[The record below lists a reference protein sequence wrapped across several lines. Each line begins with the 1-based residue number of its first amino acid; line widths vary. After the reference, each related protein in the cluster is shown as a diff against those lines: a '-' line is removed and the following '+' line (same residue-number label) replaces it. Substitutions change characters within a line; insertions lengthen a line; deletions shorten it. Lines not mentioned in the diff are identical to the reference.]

1 MGRRTFRA
9 KSGNLPVMLHM
20 SNQRCHGNMAC
31 ITSNTT
37 RVRLFLVVSIVL
49 MFNLLFSHAVCAQK
63 TARDSIMR
71 ERELTQVVVTGTGTH
86 SRAQN
91 AVVPVHV
98 LTAEELQRMHVTSLE
113 DALKQLTSSVTTMTN
128 GMGTTM
134 MMNGLN
140 EDYILILE
148 NGKRLTGDDRY
159 TRINMANVK
168 RIEVLSGASSALY
181 GSEAI
186 GGVINIITTAPSMT
200 APSAERHQEAIV
212 DVTNNTSYTSKGR
225 FTESLSLNAEKGR
238 LSISTSFQHRQ
249 AGNWQV
255 NQTEEVLGRLMPT
268 GRVMSQGFHS
278 NQLNQRLTWD
288 MGRGLSLYLK
298 GSYYDYHTDR
308 PQMARYYKG
317 STKRNAASGVDT
329 VFTETEAYSYDLHRS
344 DYMYGAGVTWKLN
357 SKTYLEADFY
367 SDNLMSERD
376 SFDIFS
382 PCGTQLTKR
391 THYYN
396 GTLKGIFRLGSW
408 NKLSAGAEYVHETY
422 ESYNFAFRTMYTLSL
437 FAQDE
442 MRFCKNFQ
450 GVLGLRYI
458 YNRNFGSYATPSVSV
473 MWSPGRFRLR
483 AGYSTGYRTPTLL
496 QMYYENDET
505 KNITIGNQ
513 DLKPEKSN
521 YYNVSAEYNNSW
533 MSLKAGAFINDVR
546 DMISYRVLTDTE
558 VSTLGLDIKYPTA
571 TKYQQRD
578 NIDKAKVKGLHLSV
592 TFYLPQNVRLGGAY
606 TLTDTKAESKR
617 LNAKTQQ
624 YETNTEPIDRSVK
637 HTGRVFAGWG
647 RTWKNYRLNIDL
659 NGHLQGER
667 WSTSYGWAP
676 GFTQFDLHT
685 THTFYLKNMELIPGL
700 GIENIFNTRDTRP
713 WNSNF
718 STLHP
723 GRCVFLSFK
732 IHVK

>member
-1 MGRRTFRA
+1 MCNF
-9 KSGNLPVMLHM
+9 L
-20 SNQRCHGNMAC
+20 CC
-31 ITSNTT
+31 I
-37 RVRLFLVVSIVL
+37 I
-49 MFNLLFSHAVCAQK
+49 VCAQK
-63 TARDSIMR
+63 VAPDSIMR
-71 ERELTQVVVTGTGTH
+71 NRELTQVVVTGTGTH
-86 SRAQN
+86 NKAQN
-91 AVVPVHV
+91 AVVPVQV
-98 LTAEELQRMHVTSLE
+98 ITAEELQRMHITSLE
-113 DALKQLTSSVTTMTN
+113 DALKQLTSGVTTMTN

-134 MMNGLN
+134 MLNGLN

-159 TRINMANVK
+159 TRINMSNVK
-168 RIEVLSGASSALY
+168 RIEVLSGASSDLY

-200 APSAERHQEAIV
+200 APSAEEHQKAIV
-212 DVTNNTSYTSKGR
+212 DVTNSTSYSSKDR
-225 FTESLSLNAEKGR
+225 FTESISVNAEKGR
-238 LSISTSFQHRQ
+238 LSSSTSFQHLQ

-255 NQTEEVLGRLMPT
+255 NQTEEVMGKLMPT

-288 MGRGLSLYLK
+288 MGRGVTFYLK

-308 PQMARYYKG
+308 PQTALYYKG
-317 STKRNAASGVDT
+317 STRKNAEGGKDT
-329 VFTETEAYSYDLHRS
+329 IFTQKEAYSYDLHHS
-344 DYMYGAGVTWKLN
+344 DYMYGAGVTWKIS

-376 SFDIFS
+376 SFDTVR
-382 PCGTQLTKR
+382 PGGTQLTKC

-396 GTLKGIFRLGSW
+396 GTIKGIFRLGNW

-442 MRFCKNFQ
+442 MRICKNLQ
-450 GVLGLRYI
+450 GVLGVRYI
-458 YNRNFGSYATPSVSV
+458 QNRFFGSYATPSVS
-473 MWSPGRFRLR
+473 MMYSPGKFRLR

-521 YYNVSAEYNNSW
+521 YYTVSAEYNNNW
-533 MSLKAGAFINDVR
+533 VSLKASAFINDVR
-546 DMISYRVLTDTE
+546 DMISYRVLTDEE
-558 VSTLGLDIKYPTA
+558 VSTCGLDTKYPTA

-578 NIDKAKVKGLHLSV
+578 NIDKAKVKGLHLSA
-592 TFYLPQNVRLGGAY
+592 TFYLPQNIRLGGAY
-606 TLTDTKAESKR
+606 TFTDTKAETQQ
-617 LNAKTQQ
+617 LNAETQQ
-624 YETNTEPIDRSVK
+624 YETITQPTDRSVR

-647 RTWKNYRLNIDL
+647 RTWGNYRFCIDL
-659 NGHLQGER
+659 NGHLQGRR

-676 GFTQFDLHT
+676 SFTQFDLHT
-685 THTFYLKNMELIPGL
+685 THIFYLKNVELIPGI
-700 GIENIFNTRDTRP
+700 GIENIFNSRDTRP

-723 GRCVFLSFK
+723 GRCIMVSFK
-732 IHVK
+732 LKVRS

>member
-1 MGRRTFRA
+1 
-9 KSGNLPVMLHM
+9 M
-20 SNQRCHGNMAC
+20 SNQLCYGNIAGKILRKSEVKHIYAVFIALLC
-31 ITSNTT
+31 NI
-37 RVRLFLVVSIVL
+37 LCCSI
-49 MFNLLFSHAVCAQK
+49 VCAQK
-63 TARDSIMR
+63 SAPDSIMR
-71 ERELTQVVVTGTGTH
+71 NHELAQVVVTGTGTH
-86 SRAQN
+86 NKAQN
-91 AVVPVHV
+91 AVVPVQV
-98 LTAEELQRMHVTSLE
+98 ITSEELQRMHVTNLE

-140 EDYILILE
+140 EDYMLILE

-168 RIEVLSGASSALY
+168 RIEILSGASSALY

-186 GGVINIITTAPSMT
+186 GGVINIITSAPSTT
-200 APSAERHQEAIV
+200 APSADIHPEGKV
-212 DVTNNTSYTSKGR
+212 DVISSTSYTSKNR
-225 FTESLSLNAEKGR
+225 FTESIAVNAEKGQF
-238 LSISTSFQHRQ
+238 SSSTSFQHRQ

-255 NQTEEVLGRLMPT
+255 NQTEEVMGKLMPT
-268 GRVMSQGFHS
+268 GRVMSQAFHS
-278 NQLNQRLTWD
+278 NQLNQRFTWD
-288 MGRGLSLYLK
+288 LGRGLTLYLK
-298 GSYYDYHTDR
+298 GSYYDYRTDR
-308 PQMARYYKG
+308 PQMARYFKG
-317 STKRNAASGVDT
+317 STKKNADGGKDT
-329 VFTETEAYSYDLHRS
+329 IFTEKEAYSYDLHHR
-344 DYMYGAGVTWKLN
+344 DYMYGAGATWKISN
-357 SKTYLEADFY
+357 KTYLEADFY

-376 SFDIFS
+376 SFDTS
-382 PCGTQLTKR
+382 RLGGTLLTKR

-396 GTLKGIFRLGSW
+396 GTVKGIFRLGSW

-422 ESYNFAFRTMYTLSL
+422 ESYNFSFRTMYTISL

-442 MRFCKNFQ
+442 MRLCRNLQ
-450 GVLGLRYI
+450 GVLGVRYI
-458 YNRNFGSYATPSVSV
+458 YNRHFGSYATPTVSL
-473 MWSPGRFRLR
+473 MYSPGRFRFR

-505 KNITIGNQ
+505 KNVTIGNQ

-521 YYNVSAEYNNSW
+521 YYTVSAEYNNSW
-533 MSLKAGAFINDVR
+533 VNLKVSGFINDVR
-546 DMISYRVLTDTE
+546 DMISYRVLTDAE
-558 VSTLGLDIKYPTA
+558 VSASGLDIKYPTA

-578 NIDKAKVKGLHLSV
+578 NIDKAKVKGLHLSA
-592 TFYLPQNVRLGGAY
+592 TFYLPQNIRLGGAY
-606 TLTDTKAESKR
+606 TLTDTEAETKE
-617 LNAKTQQ
+617 LNAATQQ
-624 YETNTEPIDRSVK
+624 YETVTQPTDRSVR

-647 RTWKNYRLNIDL
+647 KTWGKYRFCIDL
-659 NGHLQGER
+659 NGHLQGRR

-723 GRCVFLSFK
+723 GRCVFASLK
-732 IHVK
+732 IHIK

>member
-1 MGRRTFRA
+1 MA
-9 KSGNLPVMLHM
+9 DENLKFQKMRHYHALCIMLMCAIANSISVHA
-20 SNQRCHGNMAC
+20 QKAA
-31 ITSNTT
+31 TD
-37 RVRLFLVVSIVL
+37 SIVRNHVL
-49 MFNLLFSHAVCAQK
+49 N
-63 TARDSIMR
+63 
-71 ERELTQVVVTGTGTH
+71 QVVVTGTGTH
-86 SRAQN
+86 NRAQN
-91 AVVPVHV
+91 AVVPVQV
-98 LTAEELQRMHVTSLE
+98 ITSEELQRMHVTSLE
-113 DALKQLTSSVTTMTN
+113 DALKQLTSSVTSMTN

-200 APSAERHQEAIV
+200 APSAEKHQEAKY
-212 DVTNNTSYTSKGR
+212 DVTNSTSYTSKGR
-225 FTESLSLNAEKGR
+225 FTEAIAVNAEKGR
-238 LSISTSFQHRQ
+238 LSSSSSFQHRQ
-249 AGNWQV
+249 ANNWQV
-255 NQTEEVLGRLMPT
+255 NPTEEVMGILKPT

-288 MGRGLSLYLK
+288 MGRGVTFYLK
-298 GSYYDYHTDR
+298 GSFYDYNTDR

-317 STKRNAASGVDT
+317 STKKGET
-329 VFTETEAYSYDLHRS
+329 VFTEKEAYSYDLHHQ
-344 DYMYGAGVTWKLN
+344 DYMYGAGATWKLN

-367 SDNLMSERD
+367 SDNLTSKRD
-376 SFDIFS
+376 SFDTYRQG
-382 PCGTQLTKR
+382 GTQLTKR

-442 MRFCKNFQ
+442 MRLYKNLQ
-450 GVLGLRYI
+450 GVVGVRYI
-458 YNRNFGSYATPSVSV
+458 YNRNFGSYATPSVAL
-473 MWSPGRFRLR
+473 MYSPGKFRLR

-505 KNITIGNQ
+505 KNITVGNQ
-513 DLKPEKSN
+513 ELKPEKSN
-521 YYNVSAEYNNSW
+521 YYNVSAEYNNKW
-533 MSLKAGAFINDVR
+533 MSLKLGGFINDLR
-546 DMISYRVLTDTE
+546 DMISYRVLTDAE
-558 VSTLGLDIKYPTA
+558 VTASGLDTKYPTA

-578 NIDKAKVKGLHLSV
+578 NIDKAKVRGLHLSA
-592 TFYLPQNVRLGGAY
+592 TFYLPQNIRFGGAY
-606 TLTDTKAESKR
+606 TFTDTEAKTVE
-617 LNAKTQQ
+617 LNTETQQ
-624 YETNTEPIDRSVK
+624 YETITEPTDRSVK
-637 HTGRVFAGWG
+637 HTGRVFAGWEH
-647 RTWKNYRLNIDL
+647 TWGNYRLGIDL
-659 NGHLQGER
+659 NGHLQSQR

-685 THTFYLKNMELIPGL
+685 THTFYLKKVELVPGL
-700 GIENIFNTRDTRP
+700 GIENIFNKRDTRP

-723 GRCVFLSFK
+723 GRCVFVSFTV
-732 IHVK
+732 HVR

>member
-1 MGRRTFRA
+1 MC
-9 KSGNLPVMLHM
+9 NML
-20 SNQRCHGNMAC
+20 CLVA
-31 ITSNTT
+31 
-37 RVRLFLVVSIVL
+37 VR
-49 MFNLLFSHAVCAQK
+49 AQK
-63 TARDSIMR
+63 SVPDSTMR
-71 ERELTQVVVTGTGTH
+71 NRELAQVVVTGTGTH
-86 SRAQN
+86 NRAQN
-91 AVVPVHV
+91 AVVPVQV
-98 LTAEELQRMHVTSLE
+98 LTAEELQRMNVTSLE

-134 MMNGLN
+134 MMNGLS

-159 TRINMANVK
+159 SRINMANVK

-200 APSAERHQEAIV
+200 APSSADSKLSTVNCQLS
-212 DVTNNTSYTSKGR
+212 TNFTSKGR
-225 FTESLSLNAEKGR
+225 FTESISVDAEKGR
-238 LSISTSFQHRQ
+238 FISSTSFQHRQ

-255 NQTEEVLGRLMPT
+255 NPTEEVMGRLMPT

-278 NQLNQRLTWD
+278 NQLNQRFTWD
-288 MGRGLSLYLK
+288 VGHGVSVYLK
-298 GSYYDYHTDR
+298 GSFYDYHTDR
-308 PQMARYYKG
+308 PQMARYFKG
-317 STKRNAASGVDT
+317 STKRNAAGGLDT
-329 VFTETEAYSYDLHRS
+329 IYTEKEAYSYDLHHQ
-344 DYMYGAGVTWKLN
+344 DYMYGAGATWKLN

-376 SFDIFS
+376 SFDTFRVG
-382 PCGTQLTKR
+382 GTQLTKR

-396 GTLKGIFRLGSW
+396 GTVKGIFRLGSW
-408 NKLSAGAEYVHETY
+408 SKLSAGAEYVHETY
-422 ESYNFAFRTMYTLSL
+422 ESYNFSFRTMYTISL

-442 MRFCKNFQ
+442 MRLLKNLQ
-450 GVLGLRYI
+450 GVLGIRYI
-458 YNRNFGSYATPSVSV
+458 YNRNFGSYATPSVAL
-473 MWSPGRFRLR
+473 MYSPGRFRLR

-521 YYNVSAEYNNSW
+521 YYTIGAEYNNSW
-533 MSLKAGAFINDVR
+533 MSLKFSAFINDVR
-546 DMISYRVLTDTE
+546 DMISYRVLTDAE
-558 VSTLGLDIKYPTA
+558 VAASGLDIKYPTA

-578 NIDKAKVKGLHLSV
+578 NIDKAKVKGLHLSA
-592 TFYLPQNVRLGGAY
+592 TFYLPQNIRLGGAY
-606 TLTDTKAESKR
+606 TFTDTKAETQQ
-617 LNAKTQQ
+617 LNAETQQ
-624 YETNTEPIDRSVK
+624 YETITEPTDRSIR

-647 RTWKNYRLNIDL
+647 RTWKNYRFCIDL
-659 NGHLQGER
+659 NGHLQSRR

-685 THTFYLKNMELIPGL
+685 THTFYLKHVELIPGL

-723 GRCVFLSFK
+723 GRCVLASFK
-732 IHVK
+732 IKL

>member
-1 MGRRTFRA
+1 MKHIYAVFIA
-9 KSGNLPVMLHM
+9 LLCNIFFS
-20 SNQRCHGNMAC
+20 
-31 ITSNTT
+31 
-37 RVRLFLVVSIVL
+37 SI
-49 MFNLLFSHAVCAQK
+49 VCAQK
-63 TARDSIMR
+63 SVPDSTIR
-71 ERELTQVVVTGTGTH
+71 NRELAQVVVTGTGTH
-86 SRAQN
+86 NRAQN
-91 AVVPVHV
+91 AVVPVQV

-113 DALKQLTSSVTTMTN
+113 DALKQLTSSITTMTN

-159 TRINMANVK
+159 SRINMANVK

-200 APSAERHQEAIV
+200 APSADIHPELKV
-212 DVTNNTSYTSKGR
+212 DVISSTSYTSKNR
-225 FTESLSLNAEKGR
+225 FTESIAVNAEKGKF
-238 LSISTSFQHRQ
+238 SSSTSFQHRQ
-249 AGNWQV
+249 ASNWQV
-255 NQTEEVLGRLMPT
+255 NQTEEVMGRLMPT
-268 GRVMSQGFHS
+268 GKVMSQGFHS
-278 NQLNQRLTWD
+278 NQLNQRFTWD
-288 MGRGLSLYLK
+288 VGHGVSVYLK
-298 GSYYDYHTDR
+298 GSFYDYHTDR
-308 PQMARYYKG
+308 PQMARYFKG
-317 STKRNAASGVDT
+317 STKKNAAGGLDT
-329 VFTETEAYSYDLHRS
+329 IYTEKEAYSYDLHHQ
-344 DYMYGAGVTWKLN
+344 DYMYGAGATWKLN

-376 SFDIFS
+376 SFNTFL
-382 PCGTQLTKR
+382 PGGTQLTKR

-396 GTLKGIFRLGSW
+396 GTVKGIFRLGSW

-422 ESYNFAFRTMYTLSL
+422 ESYNFSFRTMYTISL

-442 MRFCKNFQ
+442 MRLLKNLQ
-450 GVLGLRYI
+450 GVLGVRYI
-458 YNRNFGSYATPSVSV
+458 YNRNFGSYATPSVAL
-473 MWSPGRFRLR
+473 MYSPGRFRLR

-521 YYNVSAEYNNSW
+521 YYTISAEYNNSW
-533 MSLKAGAFINDVR
+533 VNLKVSGFINDVR

-558 VSTLGLDIKYPTA
+558 VSASGLDAKYPTA

-578 NIDKAKVKGLHLSV
+578 NIDKAKVKGLHLSA

-606 TLTDTKAESKR
+606 TFTDTEAETKE
-617 LNAKTQQ
+617 LNAATQQ
-624 YETNTEPIDRSVK
+624 YETVTQPTDRSVR

-647 RTWKNYRLNIDL
+647 KTWGKYRFCIDL
-659 NGHLQGER
+659 NGHLQGRR

-723 GRCVFLSFK
+723 GRCVFASFK
-732 IHVK
+732 IKL

>member
-1 MGRRTFRA
+1 MADTTQENSQRA
-9 KSGNLPVMLHM
+9 HHFHSIMLALIA
-20 SNQRCHGNMAC
+20 G
-31 ITSNTT
+31 
-37 RVRLFLVVSIVL
+37 LFCCTVG
-49 MFNLLFSHAVCAQK
+49 FAQK
-63 TARDSIMR
+63 TTSDSIVR
-71 ERELTQVVVTGTGTH
+71 NRELTQVVVTGTGTH
-86 SRAQN
+86 NRAQN
-91 AVVPVHV
+91 AVVPVQV
-98 LTAEELQRMHVTSLE
+98 ITSDELQRMHVTSLE

-200 APSAERHQEAIV
+200 APSAEKHQEAKV

-225 FTESLSLNAEKGR
+225 FSESIAANIEKGR
-238 LSISTSFQHRQ
+238 LSSSSSFQHLQ
-249 AGNWQV
+249 ANNWQV
-255 NQTEEVLGRLMPT
+255 NPTEEVMGKLMPT

-278 NQLNQRLTWD
+278 NQLNQRLTRD
-288 MGRGLSLYLK
+288 MGKGVTVYLK
-298 GSYYDYHTDR
+298 GSFYDYHTDR

-317 STKRNAASGVDT
+317 STKKGET
-329 VFTETEAYSYDLHRS
+329 VYTEKEAYSYDLHRQ
-344 DYMYGAGVTWKLN
+344 DYMYGVGATWKV
-357 SKTYLEADFY
+357 SGKTYLEADFY

-376 SFDIFS
+376 SFDTFR
-382 PCGTQLTKR
+382 PGGTQLTKR

-442 MRFCKNFQ
+442 IHIYKNLQ

-458 YNRNFGSYATPSVSV
+458 HNRYFGSYATPSAAL
-473 MWSPGRFRLR
+473 MYSPGKFRFR
-483 AGYSTGYRTPTLL
+483 AGYSAGYRTPTLL
-496 QMYYENDET
+496 QMHYENDET

-521 YYNVSAEYNNSW
+521 YYNVSAEYNNNW
-533 MSLKAGAFINDVR
+533 LSLKVGGFINDVR
-546 DMISYRVLTDTE
+546 DMISYRVLTDAEITE
-558 VSTLGLDIKYPTA
+558 SGLDTKYPTA

-578 NIDKAKVKGLHLSV
+578 NIDKAKVKGLHLSA
-592 TFYLPQNVRLGGAY
+592 TFYLPQNLRLGGAY
-606 TLTDTKAESKR
+606 TFTDTKAETR
-617 LNAKTQQ
+617 ELNTETQQ
-624 YETNTEPIDRSVK
+624 YEATTEPTDRSVK
-637 HTGRVFAGWG
+637 HTGRVFAGWE
-647 RTWKNYRLNIDL
+647 RTWGNYRLNIDL
-659 NGHLQGER
+659 NGHLQSQR

-685 THTFYLKNMELIPGL
+685 THTFYLKKVELIPGL
-700 GIENIFNTRDTRP
+700 GIENIFNKRDTRP

-723 GRCVFLSFK
+723 GRCVFASFK
-732 IHVK
+732 LRIKN

>member
-1 MGRRTFRA
+1 MKHIYAVFIA
-9 KSGNLPVMLHM
+9 LLCNIFCS
-20 SNQRCHGNMAC
+20 
-31 ITSNTT
+31 
-37 RVRLFLVVSIVL
+37 SI
-49 MFNLLFSHAVCAQK
+49 VCAQK
-63 TARDSIMR
+63 SVPDSTIR
-71 ERELTQVVVTGTGTH
+71 NRELAQVVVTGTGTH
-86 SRAQN
+86 NRAQN
-91 AVVPVHV
+91 AVVPVQV

-113 DALKQLTSSVTTMTN
+113 DALKQLTSSITTMTN

-159 TRINMANVK
+159 SRINMANVK

-200 APSAERHQEAIV
+200 APSADIHPELKV
-212 DVTNNTSYTSKGR
+212 DVISSTSYTSKNR
-225 FTESLSLNAEKGR
+225 FTESIAVNAEKGKF
-238 LSISTSFQHRQ
+238 SSSTSFQHRQ
-249 AGNWQV
+249 ASNWQV
-255 NQTEEVLGRLMPT
+255 NQTEEVMGRLMPT

-278 NQLNQRLTWD
+278 NQLNQRFTWD
-288 MGRGLSLYLK
+288 VGHGVSVYLK
-298 GSYYDYHTDR
+298 GSFYDYHTDR
-308 PQMARYYKG
+308 PQMARYFKG
-317 STKRNAASGVDT
+317 STKKNAAGGLDT
-329 VFTETEAYSYDLHRS
+329 IYTEKEAYSYDLHHQ
-344 DYMYGAGVTWKLN
+344 DYMYGAGATWKLN

-376 SFDIFS
+376 SFNTFL
-382 PCGTQLTKR
+382 PGGTQLTKR

-396 GTLKGIFRLGSW
+396 GTVKGIFRLGSW

-422 ESYNFAFRTMYTLSL
+422 ESYNFSFRTMYTISL

-442 MRFCKNFQ
+442 MRLLKNLQ
-450 GVLGLRYI
+450 GVLGVRYI
-458 YNRNFGSYATPSVSV
+458 YNRNFGSYATPSVAL
-473 MWSPGRFRLR
+473 MYSPGRFRLR

-521 YYNVSAEYNNSW
+521 YYTISAEYNNSW
-533 MSLKAGAFINDVR
+533 VNLKVSGFINDVR

-558 VSTLGLDIKYPTA
+558 VSASGLDAKYPTA

-578 NIDKAKVKGLHLSV
+578 NIDKAKVKGLHLSA

-606 TLTDTKAESKR
+606 TFTDTEAETKE
-617 LNAKTQQ
+617 LNAATQQ
-624 YETNTEPIDRSVK
+624 YETVTQPTDRSVR

-647 RTWKNYRLNIDL
+647 KTWGKYRFCIDL
-659 NGHLQGER
+659 NGHLQGRR

-723 GRCVFLSFK
+723 GRCVFASFK
-732 IHVK
+732 IKL

>member
-1 MGRRTFRA
+1 MKRFH
-9 KSGNLPVMLHM
+9 V
-20 SNQRCHGNMAC
+20 AC
-31 ITSNTT
+31 I
-37 RVRLFLVVSIVL
+37 VLVC
-49 MFNLLFSHAVCAQK
+49 AVVNCVTVYAQK
-63 TARDSIMR
+63 TAPDSIVCN
-71 ERELTQVVVTGTGTH
+71 RELTQVVVTGTGTH
-86 SRAQN
+86 NKAQN
-91 AVVPVHV
+91 AVVPVQV
-98 LTAEELQRMHVTSLE
+98 ITSEELQRMHVTTLE
-113 DALKQLTSSVTTMTN
+113 DALKQLTSSVTSMTN

-148 NGKRLTGDDRY
+148 NGRRLTGDDRY

-186 GGVINIITTAPSMT
+186 GGVINVITTAPSMT
-200 APSAERHQEAIV
+200 APSAEKHSEAKF
-212 DVTNNTSYTSKGR
+212 DVTNTTSYTSKGR
-225 FTESLSLNAEKGR
+225 FTEAIAVNAEKGK
-238 LSISTSFQHRQ
+238 LSSSSSFQHLQ
-249 AGNWQV
+249 ANNWQV
-255 NQTEEVLGRLMPT
+255 NNMEEVMGKLKPT

-288 MGRGLSLYLK
+288 MGKGVTFYLK
-298 GSYYDYHTDR
+298 GSFYDYHTDR
-308 PQMARYYKG
+308 PQMASYYKG
-317 STKRNAASGVDT
+317 STKKNAAGDKET
-329 VFTETEAYSYDLHRS
+329 IYTETKAYSYDLHHQ
-344 DYMYGAGVTWKLN
+344 DYMYGAGATWKLN

-367 SDNLMSERD
+367 SDNLTSKRD
-376 SFDIFS
+376 SFDTYRQG
-382 PCGTQLTKR
+382 GTQLTKR

-442 MRFCKNFQ
+442 MRLCKNLH
-450 GVLGLRYI
+450 GVVGVRYI
-458 YNRNFGSYATPSVSV
+458 YNRNFGSYATPSASL
-473 MWSPGRFRLR
+473 MYSPGKFCFR
-483 AGYSTGYRTPTLL
+483 AGYSAGYRTPTLL

-513 DLKPEKSN
+513 ELKPEKSN

-533 MSLKAGAFINDVR
+533 LSLKVGGFINDVR
-546 DMISYRVLTDTE
+546 DMISYRVLTDAE
-558 VSTLGLDIKYPTA
+558 VTASGLDTKYPTA

-578 NIDKAKVKGLHLSV
+578 NIDKAKVKGLHLSA
-592 TFYLPQNVRLGGAY
+592 TFYLPQNIRLGGAY
-606 TLTDTKAESKR
+606 TFTDTEAKTVE
-617 LNAKTQQ
+617 LNTKTQQ
-624 YETNTEPIDRSVK
+624 YETTTEPTDRSVK

-647 RTWKNYRLNIDL
+647 RTWGNYRLNIDL
-659 NGHLQGER
+659 NGHLQSRR

-676 GFTQFDLHT
+676 GFAQFDLHT
-685 THTFYLKNMELIPGL
+685 THTFYLKKAELIPGL
-700 GIENIFNTRDTRP
+700 GIENIFNKRDTRP

-723 GRCVFLSFK
+723 GRCVFVSFAVHIK
-732 IHVK
+732 

>member
-1 MGRRTFRA
+1 MKLSQATLLAFL
-9 KSGNLPVMLHM
+9 SG
-20 SNQRCHGNMAC
+20 
-31 ITSNTT
+31 
-37 RVRLFLVVSIVL
+37 LFCCT
-49 MFNLLFSHAVCAQK
+49 NVCAQK
-63 TARDSIMR
+63 ANAIQ
-71 ERELTQVVVTGTGTH
+71 ELTQVVVTGTGTH
-86 SRAQN
+86 NKAQN
-91 AVVPVHV
+91 AVVPVQV
-98 LTAEELQRMHVTSLE
+98 ITSEELQRMHITTLE
-113 DALKQLTSSVTTMTN
+113 DALKQLTSSITTMTN

-186 GGVINIITTAPSMT
+186 GGVINIITDDNSRLNNQN
-200 APSAERHQEAIV
+200 SNEEAVV

-225 FTESLSLNAEKGR
+225 FAESIAANIEKGR
-238 LSISTSFQHRQ
+238 LSSSSSFQHLQ
-249 AGNWQV
+249 ANNWQV
-255 NQTEEVLGRLMPT
+255 NRNEEVMGMLMPT

-278 NQLNQRLTWD
+278 NQLNQRFTWD
-288 MGRGLSLYLK
+288 MGKGVTVYLK
-298 GSYYDYHTDR
+298 GNFYDYHTDR

-317 STKRNAASGVDT
+317 STKNGET
-329 VFTETEAYSYDLHRS
+329 IFTEKEAYSYDLHRQ
-344 DYMYGAGVTWKLN
+344 DYMYGLGATWKVN
-357 SKTYLEADFY
+357 GKTYLEADFY

-376 SFDIFS
+376 SFDTVR
-382 PCGTQLTKR
+382 PGGTQLTKR

-442 MRFCKNFQ
+442 IRIYKNLQ
-450 GVLGLRYI
+450 GVLGIRYI
-458 YNRNFGSYATPSVSV
+458 HNRNFGSYATPSAAL
-473 MWSPGRFRLR
+473 MYSPGKFRLR
-483 AGYSTGYRTPTLL
+483 AGYSAGYRTPTLL

-505 KNITIGNQ
+505 KNITVGNQ

-521 YYNVSAEYNNSW
+521 YYNVSAEYTNNW
-533 MSLKAGAFINDVR
+533 LSLKIGGFINDVR
-546 DMISYRVLTDTE
+546 DMISYRVLTDAEITE
-558 VSTLGLDIKYPTA
+558 SGLDTKYPTA

-578 NIDKAKVKGLHLSV
+578 NIDKAKVKGLHLST
-592 TFYLPQNVRLGGAY
+592 TFYLPQNIRLGGAY
-606 TLTDTKAESKR
+606 TFTDTKAETVE
-617 LNAKTQQ
+617 LNTKTQQ
-624 YETNTEPIDRSVK
+624 YETTTEPTDRSVK
-637 HTGRVFAGWG
+637 HTGRVFAGWEHSWG
-647 RTWKNYRLNIDL
+647 NYRLNIDL
-659 NGHLQGER
+659 NGHLQSRR

-685 THTFYLKNMELIPGL
+685 THTFYLKKVELIPGL
-700 GIENIFNTRDTRP
+700 GIENIFNKRDTRP

-723 GRCVFLSFK
+723 GRCVMVSFK
-732 IHVK
+732 LRVKN

>member
-1 MGRRTFRA
+1 MKHIYAVFIA
-9 KSGNLPVMLHM
+9 LLCNIFFS
-20 SNQRCHGNMAC
+20 
-31 ITSNTT
+31 
-37 RVRLFLVVSIVL
+37 SI
-49 MFNLLFSHAVCAQK
+49 VCAQK
-63 TARDSIMR
+63 SVPDSTIR
-71 ERELTQVVVTGTGTH
+71 NRELAQVVVTGTGTH
-86 SRAQN
+86 NRAQN
-91 AVVPVHV
+91 AVVPVQV

-113 DALKQLTSSVTTMTN
+113 DALKQLTSSITTMTN

-159 TRINMANVK
+159 SRINMANVK

-200 APSAERHQEAIV
+200 APSADIHPELKV
-212 DVTNNTSYTSKGR
+212 DVISSTSYTSKNR
-225 FTESLSLNAEKGR
+225 FTESIAVNAEKGKF
-238 LSISTSFQHRQ
+238 SSSTSFQHRQ
-249 AGNWQV
+249 ASNWQV
-255 NQTEEVLGRLMPT
+255 NQTEEVMGRLMPT

-278 NQLNQRLTWD
+278 NQLNQRFTWD
-288 MGRGLSLYLK
+288 VGHGVSVYLK
-298 GSYYDYHTDR
+298 GSFYDYHTDR
-308 PQMARYYKG
+308 PQMARYFKG
-317 STKRNAASGVDT
+317 STKKNAAGGLDT
-329 VFTETEAYSYDLHRS
+329 IYTEKEAYSYDLHHQ
-344 DYMYGAGVTWKLN
+344 DYMYGAGATWKLN

-376 SFDIFS
+376 SFNTFL
-382 PCGTQLTKR
+382 PGGTQLTKR

-396 GTLKGIFRLGSW
+396 GTVKGIFRLGSW

-422 ESYNFAFRTMYTLSL
+422 ESYNFSFRTMYTISL

-442 MRFCKNFQ
+442 MRLLKNLQ
-450 GVLGLRYI
+450 GVLGVRYI
-458 YNRNFGSYATPSVSV
+458 YNRNFGSYATPSVAL
-473 MWSPGRFRLR
+473 MYSPGRFRLR

-521 YYNVSAEYNNSW
+521 YYTISAEYNNSW
-533 MSLKAGAFINDVR
+533 VNLKVSGFINDVR

-558 VSTLGLDIKYPTA
+558 VSASGLDAKYPTA

-578 NIDKAKVKGLHLSV
+578 NIDKAKVKGLHLSA

-606 TLTDTKAESKR
+606 TFTDTEAETKE
-617 LNAKTQQ
+617 LNAATQQ
-624 YETNTEPIDRSVK
+624 YETVTQPTDRSVR

-647 RTWKNYRLNIDL
+647 KTWGKYRFCIDL
-659 NGHLQGER
+659 NGHLQGRR

-723 GRCVFLSFK
+723 GRCVFASFK
-732 IHVK
+732 IKL

>member
-1 MGRRTFRA
+1 MKHIYAVFIA
-9 KSGNLPVMLHM
+9 LSCNIFC
-20 SNQRCHGNMAC
+20 S
-31 ITSNTT
+31 
-37 RVRLFLVVSIVL
+37 SI
-49 MFNLLFSHAVCAQK
+49 VCAQK
-63 TARDSIMR
+63 SVPDSTIR
-71 ERELTQVVVTGTGTH
+71 NRELAQVVVTGTGTH
-86 SRAQN
+86 NRAQN
-91 AVVPVHV
+91 AVVPVQV

-113 DALKQLTSSVTTMTN
+113 DALKQLTSSITTMTN

-159 TRINMANVK
+159 SRINMANVK

-200 APSAERHQEAIV
+200 APSADIHPELKV
-212 DVTNNTSYTSKGR
+212 DVISSTSYTSKNR
-225 FTESLSLNAEKGR
+225 FTESIAVNAEKGKF
-238 LSISTSFQHRQ
+238 SSSTSFQHRQ
-249 AGNWQV
+249 ASNWQV
-255 NQTEEVLGRLMPT
+255 NQTEEVMGRLMPT

-278 NQLNQRLTWD
+278 NQLNQRFTWD
-288 MGRGLSLYLK
+288 VGHGVSVYLK
-298 GSYYDYHTDR
+298 GSFYDYHTDR
-308 PQMARYYKG
+308 PQMARYFKG
-317 STKRNAASGVDT
+317 STKKNAAGGLDT
-329 VFTETEAYSYDLHRS
+329 IYTEKEAYSYDLHHQ
-344 DYMYGAGVTWKLN
+344 DYMYGAGATWKLN

-376 SFDIFS
+376 SFNTFL
-382 PCGTQLTKR
+382 PGGTQLTKR

-396 GTLKGIFRLGSW
+396 GTVKGIFRLGSW

-422 ESYNFAFRTMYTLSL
+422 ESYNFSFRTMYTISL

-442 MRFCKNFQ
+442 MRLLKNLQ
-450 GVLGLRYI
+450 GVLGVRYI
-458 YNRNFGSYATPSVSV
+458 YNRNFGSYATPSVAL
-473 MWSPGRFRLR
+473 MYSPGRFRLR

-521 YYNVSAEYNNSW
+521 YYTISAEYNNSW
-533 MSLKAGAFINDVR
+533 VNLKVSGFINDVR

-558 VSTLGLDIKYPTA
+558 VSASGLDAKYPTA

-578 NIDKAKVKGLHLSV
+578 NIDKAKVKGLHLSA

-606 TLTDTKAESKR
+606 TFTDTEAETKE
-617 LNAKTQQ
+617 LNAATQQ
-624 YETNTEPIDRSVK
+624 YETVTQPTDRSVR

-647 RTWKNYRLNIDL
+647 KTWGKYRFCIDL
-659 NGHLQGER
+659 NGHLQGRR

-723 GRCVFLSFK
+723 GRCVFASFK
-732 IHVK
+732 IKL

>member
-1 MGRRTFRA
+1 MKHIYAVFIA
-9 KSGNLPVMLHM
+9 LLCNIFFS
-20 SNQRCHGNMAC
+20 
-31 ITSNTT
+31 
-37 RVRLFLVVSIVL
+37 SI
-49 MFNLLFSHAVCAQK
+49 VCAQK
-63 TARDSIMR
+63 SVPDSTIR
-71 ERELTQVVVTGTGTH
+71 NRELAQVVVTGTGTH
-86 SRAQN
+86 NRAQN
-91 AVVPVHV
+91 AVVPVQV

-113 DALKQLTSSVTTMTN
+113 DALKQLTSSITTMTN

-159 TRINMANVK
+159 SRINMANVK

-200 APSAERHQEAIV
+200 APSADIHPELKV
-212 DVTNNTSYTSKGR
+212 DVISSTSYTSKNR
-225 FTESLSLNAEKGR
+225 FTESIAVNAEKGKF
-238 LSISTSFQHRQ
+238 SSSTSFQHRQ
-249 AGNWQV
+249 ASNWQV
-255 NQTEEVLGRLMPT
+255 NQTEEVMGRLMPT
-268 GRVMSQGFHS
+268 GKVMSQGFHS
-278 NQLNQRLTWD
+278 NQLNQRFTWD
-288 MGRGLSLYLK
+288 VGHGVSVYLK
-298 GSYYDYHTDR
+298 GSFYDYHTDR
-308 PQMARYYKG
+308 PQMARYFKG
-317 STKRNAASGVDT
+317 STKKNAAGGLDT
-329 VFTETEAYSYDLHRS
+329 IYTEKEAYSYDLHHQ
-344 DYMYGAGVTWKLN
+344 DYMYGAGATWKLN

-376 SFDIFS
+376 SFNTFL
-382 PCGTQLTKR
+382 PGGTQLTKR

-396 GTLKGIFRLGSW
+396 GTVKGIFRLGRW

-422 ESYNFAFRTMYTLSL
+422 ESYNFSFRTMYTISL

-442 MRFCKNFQ
+442 MRLLKNLQ
-450 GVLGLRYI
+450 GVLGVRYI
-458 YNRNFGSYATPSVSV
+458 YNRNFGSYATPSVAL
-473 MWSPGRFRLR
+473 MYSPGRFRLR

-521 YYNVSAEYNNSW
+521 YYTISAEYNNSW
-533 MSLKAGAFINDVR
+533 VNLKVSGFINDVR

-558 VSTLGLDIKYPTA
+558 VSASGLDAKYPTA

-578 NIDKAKVKGLHLSV
+578 NIDKAKVKGLHLSA

-606 TLTDTKAESKR
+606 TFTDTEAETKE
-617 LNAKTQQ
+617 LNAATQQ
-624 YETNTEPIDRSVK
+624 YETVTQPTDRSVR

-647 RTWKNYRLNIDL
+647 KTWGKYRFCIDL
-659 NGHLQGER
+659 NGHLQGRR

-723 GRCVFLSFK
+723 GRCVFASFK
-732 IHVK
+732 IKL

>member
-1 MGRRTFRA
+1 
-9 KSGNLPVMLHM
+9 MLLALTVGLL
-20 SNQRCHGNMAC
+20 CC
-31 ITSNTT
+31 IG
-37 RVRLFLVVSIVL
+37 VY
-49 MFNLLFSHAVCAQK
+49 AQK
-63 TARDSIMR
+63 TAPDSALYN
-71 ERELTQVVVTGTGTH
+71 RELAQVVVTGTGTH
-86 SRAQN
+86 SKAQN
-91 AVVPVHV
+91 AVVPVQV
-98 LTAEELQRMHVTSLE
+98 ITSEELQRMHVTSLE
-113 DALKQLTSSVTTMTN
+113 EALTRLTSSITTMTN

-159 TRINMANVK
+159 TRINMSNVK

-186 GGVINIITTAPSMT
+186 GGVINIITKDPSMT
-200 APSAERHQEAIV
+200 APSAEKHQDAKV

-225 FTESLSLNAEKGR
+225 FAESIAANIEKGR
-238 LSISTSFQHRQ
+238 LSSSSSFQHLQ
-249 AGNWQV
+249 ADNWQV
-255 NQTEEVLGRLMPT
+255 NPTEEVMGKVMPT
-268 GRVMSQGFHS
+268 GRVMSQGYHS

-288 MGRGLSLYLK
+288 MGKGVTFYLK
-298 GSYYDYHTDR
+298 GSFYDYHTDR

-317 STKRNAASGVDT
+317 STLKGET
-329 VFTETEAYSYDLHRS
+329 TFTEKEAYSYDLHHQ
-344 DYMYGAGVTWKLN
+344 DYMYGAGATWKVN

-376 SFDIFS
+376 SFDTVL
-382 PCGTQLTKR
+382 PGGTQLTKR
-391 THYYN
+391 THYYS

-442 MRFCKNFQ
+442 IRICKNLQ

-458 YNRNFGSYATPSVSV
+458 HNRYFGSYATPSVAV
-473 MWSPGRFRLR
+473 MYGIGKFRFR
-483 AGYSTGYRTPTLL
+483 AGYSAGYRTPTLL
-496 QMYYENDET
+496 QMHYENDET

-533 MSLKAGAFINDVR
+533 LSLKVGGFINDVR
-546 DMISYRVLTDTE
+546 DMISYRVLTDAE
-558 VSTLGLDIKYPTA
+558 VTARGLDTKYPTA

-578 NIDKAKVKGLHLSV
+578 NIDKAKVKGLHLSA
-592 TFYLPQNVRLGGAY
+592 TFYLPQNIRLGGAY
-606 TLTDTKAESKR
+606 TFTDTEAETVE

-624 YETNTEPIDRSVK
+624 YETTTEPTDRSVK
-637 HTGRVFAGWG
+637 HTGRVFAGWEH
-647 RTWKNYRLNIDL
+647 TWGNYRLNIDL
-659 NGHLQGER
+659 NGHLQTQR

-685 THTFYLKNMELIPGL
+685 THTFSLKNVELIPGI
-700 GIENIFNTRDTRP
+700 GIENIFNTCDTRP

-723 GRCVFLSFK
+723 GRCVMASFK
-732 IHVK
+732 LRIKS